1 MTNKKN
7 SASVATT
14 TTQKATQKP
23 KNAFNEF
30 MKAFQQYN
38 TSLLY
43 VAYWFGKLAD
53 VDQQKA
59 RDVFKA
65 SGWDTSKVSRV
76 TSLAEYLTETTDASG
91 KLVIGSVYG
100 PKVAVNYTLIAEMKG
115 KPKEAILS
123 MLDEMPEGAK
133 INTVSDFRTAWKKYD
148 GRLGLEDSQQRK
160 AQSAKNGAQKTAQS
174 AHDSEN
180 VSVANDPVDTGISVD
195 PSVVVRTQNNQSVQE
210 DFKQM
215 QALIEWSVRFKV
227 NSKAFMEMLR
237 IMEIEPIYNRY
248 MTAIAQA
255 EAQKEKDLALQAE
268 RQKATQKPTEAPKKA
283 TQAKKPT
290 EAPKKATEA
299 PKKATQ
305 AKKPTEAT
313 KKPTEATK

>member
-1 MTNKKN
+1 MANKN
-7 SASVATT
+7 NNANVATT
-14 TTQKATQKP
+14 GAQKATQKP

-65 SGWDTSKVSRV
+65 SGWDSSKISRV
-76 TSLAEYLTETTDASG
+76 TSVADYLTETTDSNG

-100 PKVAVNYTLIAEMKG
+100 PMVAVNYTLIAEMKG
-115 KPKEAILS
+115 KPTDAIKA
-123 MLDEMPEGAK
+123 MLADMPEGSK
-133 INTVSDFRTAWKKYD
+133 INTVADFRTAWKKYD

-174 AHDSEN
+174 AQESEN
-180 VSVANDPVDTGISVD
+180 VSVANTPVDTGISVD

-210 DFKQM
+210 DFKEM

-227 NSKAFMEMLR
+227 NSKAFMELLR
-237 IMEIEPIYNRY
+237 IMDIEPIYNRY

-255 EAQKEKDLALQAE
+255 EAQKEKDNALEAE
-268 RQKATQKPTEAPKKA
+268 RKKA
-283 TQAKKPT
+283 TQKPT

-305 AKKPTEAT
+305 AKKATETPKKATEAP
-313 KKPTEATK
+313 KKATEGGKKVTA